1 MVDQRQMLV
10 VGGYLLFK
18 LLLQVFDVV
27 HLEVLVES
35 QAIDE
40 VFMANSAH
48 DRNYIDVVAAIFD
61 FKVISDEWIVF
72 EANCDH
78 LFVGT
83 DVEAKWLAV
92 VVFALEGKR
101 HLNRL

>member
-61 FKVISDEWIVF
+61 FKVISDE
-72 EANCDH
+72 
-78 LFVGT
+78 
-83 DVEAKWLAV
+83 
-92 VVFALEGKR
+92 
-101 HLNRL
+101 